1 MTGVSDDEL
10 YRQYETVNLYRR
22 GPGAKVEL
30 NRPER
35 MNAWSRQFSAD
46 LRDAITEVTENP
58 EVRAILI
65 TGAGR
70 AFSSG
75 ADLKEAAE
83 DAGGGPVDVYKI
95 LTERYHPLITGIRRM
110 PKPVIAGVNGPA
122 AGIGLSLAL
131 ACDLVV
137 AAESAY
143 FSLAF
148 VNIGLVPD
156 GGSSLFVPSR
166 VGFARAAELAMLGE
180 RLDARTAL
188 GWGLINRVWP
198 DEEYQ
203 AQAQALLD
211 RMAARR
217 HQVLRRDQA
226 PAQQVAVR
234 AHGRPARV
242 RGGHPEGDGRLRRL
256 RRGTGGL
263 RREAAAPVQR
273 GLRPPGPSAILDTP
287 QLERVYR
294 AEAPRITAALAARIG
309 DVGLA
314 ADAVQDAFVEALE
327 HWRDAP
333 PPNPGGWLA
342 TTARR
347 KAIDRLRRDRAGQEK
362 LALLAATATEA
373 FPETEAADDELLGMV
388 FACCHPALPRE
399 SQIALTLRAVCGLTT
414 AEIAAAFLA
423 AEPAMTQRLL
433 RARKA
438 LRAAGADMR
447 LPDPDQLADRLA
459 EVLAVVYLVFNEGY
473 LASAGRQP
481 ARRDLAAQAVA
492 LTRLLHRLMP
502 REPEVLGL
510 LALLLLHES
519 RAATR
524 FDGWGR
530 LVRLAD
536 QDRTRWN
543 RALIAEATGLLDR
556 ALTQRASG
564 PYQVQ
569 AAIAAL
575 HAEAPDYEH
584 TDWRQ
589 IRILYDRLQELTPS
603 PVVLL
608 NRAVATR
615 YVVGPEAAL
624 AEITPLAADLDGY
637 RLFHALRAGLL
648 TGLGRDDEAREASE
662 RALALA
668 GNPAERELLARRL
681 SF

>member
-1 MTGVSDDEL
+1 VA
-10 YRQYETVNLYRR
+10 V
-22 GPGAKVEL
+22 
-30 NRPER
+30 
-35 MNAWSRQFSAD
+35 
-46 LRDAITEVTENP
+46 
-58 EVRAILI
+58 
-65 TGAGR
+65 
-70 AFSSG
+70 
-75 ADLKEAAE
+75 
-83 DAGGGPVDVYKI
+83 
-95 LTERYHPLITGIRRM
+95 
-110 PKPVIAGVNGPA
+110 PA
-122 AGIGLSLAL
+122 
-131 ACDLVV
+131 
-137 AAESAY
+137 
-143 FSLAF
+143 
-148 VNIGLVPD
+148 D
-156 GGSSLFVPSR
+156 GG
-166 VGFARAAELAMLGE
+166 
-180 RLDARTAL
+180 
-188 GWGLINRVWP
+188 
-198 DEEYQ
+198 
-203 AQAQALLD
+203 
-211 RMAARR
+211 
-217 HQVLRRDQA
+217 
-226 PAQQVAVR
+226 
-234 AHGRPARV
+234 PARV
-242 RGGHPEGDGRLRRL
+242 RGGDPAGDGRHRRL
-256 RRGTGGL
+256 RRGSGRL

-273 GLRPPGPSAILDTP
+273 GLIPLSQDAA
-287 QLERVYR
+287 QLERIYR
-294 AEAPRITAALAARIG
+294 AEAPRITAALAARTG

-314 ADAVQDAFVEALE
+314 ADAVQDAFVEAIE
-327 HWRDAP
+327 HWRDGP
-333 PPNPGGWLA
+333 PPHPGGWLA

-347 KAIDRLRRDRAGQEK
+347 KAIDRLRRARAGQEK
-362 LALLAATATEA
+362 LALLATTAAACDEDD
-373 FPETEAADDELLGMV
+373 AADDELLGMI

-414 AEIAAAFLA
+414 AQIAAAFLA

-438 LRAAGADMR
+438 LQTLGPDGGRADMR
-447 LPDPDQLADRLA
+447 VPDPDHLADRLA

-481 ARRDLAAQAVA
+481 ARRDLAAQAVS

-536 QDRTRWN
+536 QDRSRWN

-556 ALTQRASG
+556 ALALRGPG

-584 TDWRQ
+584 TDWAQ
-589 IRILYDRLQELTPS
+589 IRLLYDRLQALTPS

-624 AEITPLAADLDGY
+624 AEITPLAAELDGY

-648 TGLGRDDEAREASE
+648 AGLGRDDEARAASE

>member
-1 MTGVSDDEL
+1 MD
-10 YRQYETVNLYRR
+10 TV
-22 GPGAKVEL
+22 P
-30 NRPER
+30 
-35 MNAWSRQFSAD
+35 
-46 LRDAITEVTENP
+46 
-58 EVRAILI
+58 
-65 TGAGR
+65 
-70 AFSSG
+70 
-75 ADLKEAAE
+75 
-83 DAGGGPVDVYKI
+83 
-95 LTERYHPLITGIRRM
+95 
-110 PKPVIAGVNGPA
+110 
-122 AGIGLSLAL
+122 
-131 ACDLVV
+131 
-137 AAESAY
+137 
-143 FSLAF
+143 
-148 VNIGLVPD
+148 
-156 GGSSLFVPSR
+156 
-166 VGFARAAELAMLGE
+166 
-180 RLDARTAL
+180 
-188 GWGLINRVWP
+188 
-198 DEEYQ
+198 
-203 AQAQALLD
+203 
-211 RMAARR
+211 
-217 HQVLRRDQA
+217 
-226 PAQQVAVR
+226 
-234 AHGRPARV
+234 
-242 RGGHPEGDGRLRRL
+242 
-256 RRGTGGL
+256 
-263 RREAAAPVQR
+263 
-273 GLRPPGPSAILDTP
+273 
-287 QLERVYR
+287 LERVYR

-314 ADAVQDAFVEALE
+314 ADAVQDAFVEAIE
-327 HWRDAP
+327 HWRDGP
-333 PPNPGGWLA
+333 LPPNPGGWLA

-347 KAIDRLRRDRAGQEK
+347 KAIDRLRRARAGQEK
-362 LALLAATATEA
+362 LALIAAT
-373 FPETEAADDELLGMV
+373 ETGSGADTCEDAAAADDELLGMI

-438 LRAAGADMR
+438 LRAAHADMR
-447 LPDPDQLADRLA
+447 VPDPDDLADRLA

-543 RALIAEATGLLDR
+543 RALIAEATALLDR
-556 ALTQRASG
+556 ALALRGPG

-575 HAEAPDYEH
+575 HAEAPDYDH
-584 TDWRQ
+584 TDWGQ
-589 IRILYDRLQELTPS
+589 IRLLYDRLQAMTPS

-624 AEITPLAADLDGY
+624 AEITPLAAELDGY
-637 RLFHALRAGLL
+637 RLYHALRAGLL
-648 TGLGRDDEAREASE
+648 AGLGRDDEARDASE

>member
-1 MTGVSDDEL
+1 
-10 YRQYETVNLYRR
+10 
-22 GPGAKVEL
+22 
-30 NRPER
+30 
-35 MNAWSRQFSAD
+35 
-46 LRDAITEVTENP
+46 
-58 EVRAILI
+58 
-65 TGAGR
+65 
-70 AFSSG
+70 
-75 ADLKEAAE
+75 
-83 DAGGGPVDVYKI
+83 
-95 LTERYHPLITGIRRM
+95 
-110 PKPVIAGVNGPA
+110 
-122 AGIGLSLAL
+122 
-131 ACDLVV
+131 
-137 AAESAY
+137 
-143 FSLAF
+143 
-148 VNIGLVPD
+148 
-156 GGSSLFVPSR
+156 
-166 VGFARAAELAMLGE
+166 
-180 RLDARTAL
+180 
-188 GWGLINRVWP
+188 
-198 DEEYQ
+198 
-203 AQAQALLD
+203 
-211 RMAARR
+211 
-217 HQVLRRDQA
+217 
-226 PAQQVAVR
+226 
-234 AHGRPARV
+234 
-242 RGGHPEGDGRLRRL
+242 
-256 RRGTGGL
+256 
-263 RREAAAPVQR
+263 
-273 GLRPPGPSAILDTP
+273 LDTA

-294 AEAPRITAALAARIG
+294 AEAARITAALAARIG

-314 ADAVQDAFVEALE
+314 ADAVQDAFVEAIE
-327 HWRDAP
+327 HWRDGHV

-347 KAIDRLRRDRAGQEK
+347 KAIDRLRRARAGQEK
-362 LALLAATATEA
+362 LALLAATATGTCAEDGA
-373 FPETEAADDELLGMV
+373 DAADDELLGMI

-414 AEIAAAFLA
+414 AEISAAFLA
-423 AEPAMTQRLL
+423 GEPAMTQRLL

-438 LRAAGADMR
+438 LRAAHADLR
-447 LPDPDQLADRLA
+447 VPDPDELADRLA

-536 QDRTRWN
+536 QDRSRWD
-543 RALIAEATGLLDR
+543 RTLITEATQLLDR
-556 ALTQRASG
+556 ALAMRGPG

-575 HAEAPDYEH
+575 HAEAADYEH
-584 TDWRQ
+584 TDWNQ
-589 IRILYDRLQELTPS
+589 IRLLYDRLQAMTPS

-624 AEITPLAADLDGY
+624 AEITPLAAELDGY

-648 TGLGRDDEAREASE
+648 TGLGRDDEARVASE

-681 SF
+681 SFLPSRQIPPHMSAARVTSPPWAGPRS

>member
-1 MTGVSDDEL
+1 MDK
-10 YRQYETVNLYRR
+10 
-22 GPGAKVEL
+22 A
-30 NRPER
+30 
-35 MNAWSRQFSAD
+35 
-46 LRDAITEVTENP
+46 
-58 EVRAILI
+58 
-65 TGAGR
+65 
-70 AFSSG
+70 
-75 ADLKEAAE
+75 
-83 DAGGGPVDVYKI
+83 
-95 LTERYHPLITGIRRM
+95 
-110 PKPVIAGVNGPA
+110 
-122 AGIGLSLAL
+122 
-131 ACDLVV
+131 
-137 AAESAY
+137 
-143 FSLAF
+143 
-148 VNIGLVPD
+148 
-156 GGSSLFVPSR
+156 
-166 VGFARAAELAMLGE
+166 
-180 RLDARTAL
+180 
-188 GWGLINRVWP
+188 
-198 DEEYQ
+198 
-203 AQAQALLD
+203 
-211 RMAARR
+211 
-217 HQVLRRDQA
+217 
-226 PAQQVAVR
+226 
-234 AHGRPARV
+234 
-242 RGGHPEGDGRLRRL
+242 
-256 RRGTGGL
+256 
-263 RREAAAPVQR
+263 
-273 GLRPPGPSAILDTP
+273 

-314 ADAVQDAFVEALE
+314 ADAVQDAFVEAIE
-327 HWRDAP
+327 HWRDGQI

-347 KAIDRLRRDRAGQEK
+347 KAIDRLRRARAGQQK
-362 LALLAATATEA
+362 LALLAATATDTYPEA
-373 FPETEAADDELLGMV
+373 GQDDHADDDLLGMI

-423 AEPAMTQRLL
+423 GEPAMTQRLL

-438 LRAAGADMR
+438 LRAAHADLR
-447 LPDPDQLADRLA
+447 IPDPDELADRLA

-481 ARRDLAAQAVA
+481 ARRDLATQAVS

-536 QDRTRWN
+536 QDRTRWD

-556 ALTQRASG
+556 ALAMRGPG

-584 TDWRQ
+584 TDWNQ
-589 IRILYDRLQELTPS
+589 IRLLYDRLQALTPS

-615 YVVGPEAAL
+615 YVVGSEAAL
-624 AEITPLAADLDGY
+624 AEITPLAAELDGY

-648 TGLGRDDEAREASE
+648 AGLGRDDEARAASE

>member
-1 MTGVSDDEL
+1 M
-10 YRQYETVNLYRR
+10 
-22 GPGAKVEL
+22 
-30 NRPER
+30 
-35 MNAWSRQFSAD
+35 
-46 LRDAITEVTENP
+46 DA
-58 EVRAILI
+58 
-65 TGAGR
+65 
-70 AFSSG
+70 
-75 ADLKEAAE
+75 
-83 DAGGGPVDVYKI
+83 
-95 LTERYHPLITGIRRM
+95 
-110 PKPVIAGVNGPA
+110 
-122 AGIGLSLAL
+122 
-131 ACDLVV
+131 
-137 AAESAY
+137 
-143 FSLAF
+143 
-148 VNIGLVPD
+148 
-156 GGSSLFVPSR
+156 
-166 VGFARAAELAMLGE
+166 
-180 RLDARTAL
+180 
-188 GWGLINRVWP
+188 
-198 DEEYQ
+198 
-203 AQAQALLD
+203 
-211 RMAARR
+211 
-217 HQVLRRDQA
+217 
-226 PAQQVAVR
+226 
-234 AHGRPARV
+234 
-242 RGGHPEGDGRLRRL
+242 
-256 RRGTGGL
+256 
-263 RREAAAPVQR
+263 
-273 GLRPPGPSAILDTP
+273 
-287 QLERVYR
+287 LERIYR
-294 AEAPRITAALAARIG
+294 AEAPRITAALAARTG

-314 ADAVQDAFVEALE
+314 ADAVQDAFVEAIE
-327 HWRDAP
+327 HWREGP

-347 KAIDRLRRDRAGQEK
+347 KAIDRLRRAKAGQEK
-362 LALLAATATEA
+362 LALLAAT
-373 FPETEAADDELLGMV
+373 ETGLGADTSDAEEADDELLGMI
-388 FACCHPALPRE
+388 FACCHPVLPRE
-399 SQIALTLRAVCGLTT
+399 SQIALTLRAACGLTT

-438 LRAAGADMR
+438 LRAAHADLR
-447 LPDPDQLADRLA
+447 VPDPDALADRLA

-492 LTRLLHRLMP
+492 LARLLHRLMP

-510 LALLLLHES
+510 LALMLLHES

-536 QDRTRWN
+536 QDRSRWN
-543 RALIAEATGLLDR
+543 TALIAEATGLLDR

-575 HAEAPDYEH
+575 HAEAPDYDR

-589 IRILYDRLQELTPS
+589 IRLLYGRLQELTPS

-615 YVVGPEAAL
+615 YTDGPEAAL
-624 AEITPLAADLDGY
+624 AEIEPLAGDLDGY

-648 TGLGRDDEAREASE
+648 TGLGRDDEARQASE

>member
-1 MTGVSDDEL
+1 
-10 YRQYETVNLYRR
+10 
-22 GPGAKVEL
+22 
-30 NRPER
+30 
-35 MNAWSRQFSAD
+35 
-46 LRDAITEVTENP
+46 
-58 EVRAILI
+58 
-65 TGAGR
+65 
-70 AFSSG
+70 
-75 ADLKEAAE
+75 
-83 DAGGGPVDVYKI
+83 
-95 LTERYHPLITGIRRM
+95 
-110 PKPVIAGVNGPA
+110 
-122 AGIGLSLAL
+122 
-131 ACDLVV
+131 
-137 AAESAY
+137 
-143 FSLAF
+143 
-148 VNIGLVPD
+148 
-156 GGSSLFVPSR
+156 
-166 VGFARAAELAMLGE
+166 
-180 RLDARTAL
+180 
-188 GWGLINRVWP
+188 
-198 DEEYQ
+198 
-203 AQAQALLD
+203 
-211 RMAARR
+211 
-217 HQVLRRDQA
+217 
-226 PAQQVAVR
+226 
-234 AHGRPARV
+234 
-242 RGGHPEGDGRLRRL
+242 
-256 RRGTGGL
+256 
-263 RREAAAPVQR
+263 
-273 GLRPPGPSAILDTP
+273 LDTA

-314 ADAVQDAFVEALE
+314 ADAVQDAFVEAIE
-327 HWRDAP
+327 HWRDGHV

-347 KAIDRLRRDRAGQEK
+347 KAIDRMRRARAGQQK
-362 LALLAATATEA
+362 LALLAATATDTC
-373 FPETEAADDELLGMV
+373 PEVGQEGQADDELLGMI

-423 AEPAMTQRLL
+423 GEPAMNQRLL

-438 LRAAGADMR
+438 LRAAHADMR
-447 LPDPDQLADRLA
+447 VPDPDELADRLA

-481 ARRDLAAQAVA
+481 ARRDLAAQAVS

-543 RALIAEATGLLDR
+543 QALIAEATGLLDR
-556 ALTQRASG
+556 ALALRDPG

-575 HAEAPDYEH
+575 HAEAPDYER
-584 TDWRQ
+584 TDWNQ
-589 IRILYDRLQELTPS
+589 IRLLYDRLQALTPS

-624 AEITPLAADLDGY
+624 AELTPLAAELDSY
-637 RLFHALRAGLL
+637 RLFHALQAGLL
-648 TGLGRDDEAREASE
+648 AGLGRDDEARAASE